1 MIKLK
6 SRVHRIPLS
15 LHTKLVEIQR
25 RRLALEGR
33 DRRPTMA
40 GLCLELIKR
49 GIAMS
54 PINAPGLEGLNRE
67 RKKSNGVAV
76 SVSVKSDPETAKAL
90 GEIAKNGKALSETAM
105 SLILLTIKSMKGKAE
120 DTRLLEA
127 VNPFIESTA
136 KGYDMS
142 YEAVEVYYDRHGST
156 PLFYEKLEEHIKHR
170 SF

>member
-1 MIKLK
+1 VGVPVKKKQESMKSK

-15 LHTKLVEIQR
+15 MHTKLVEIQLQ
-25 RRLALEGR
+25 RLVLEGR

-54 PINAPGLEGLNRE
+54 PINAPGPEDLNRE
-67 RKKSNGVAV
+67 RKRSNGVSV

-105 SLILLTIKSMKGKAE
+105 SLILLAVKG
-120 DTRLLEA
+120 
-127 VNPFIESTA
+127 
-136 KGYDMS
+136 
-142 YEAVEVYYDRHGST
+142 
-156 PLFYEKLEEHIKHR
+156 
-170 SF
+170 

>member
-1 MIKLK
+1 MKSK

-15 LHTKLVEIQR
+15 MHTKLVEIQLQ
-25 RRLALEGR
+25 RLVLEGR

-54 PINAPGLEGLNRE
+54 PINAPGPEDLNRE
-67 RKKSNGVAV
+67 RKRSNGVSV

-105 SLILLTIKSMKGKAE
+105 SLILLAVKG
-120 DTRLLEA
+120 
-127 VNPFIESTA
+127 
-136 KGYDMS
+136 
-142 YEAVEVYYDRHGST
+142 
-156 PLFYEKLEEHIKHR
+156 
-170 SF
+170 